1 MLPIFEDLIGAAAG
15 FVGDLISGNQSQDNA
30 AKQYATRYQTTVADM
45 KKAGLN
51 PALAY
56 GGINGN
62 PNTPMMPP
70 LGTAAVQG
78 ARGAAAAAQ
87 ANAATD
93 LTQSQANLLKAQ
105 TADLVQQVK
114 LRNAEILTHT
124 GEMGARGGLLMLEQE
139 KIGKVMEGLDLDN
152 QFKRGTVE
160 TKINMV
166 KKELEKVGVQIDYIT
181 AQKLLAQ
188 YASGLGE
195 AEYNYY
201 KGIGKY
207 SPLLNDASNL
217 FRNFIPKV
225 NIFGDRPTYN
235 TIRPYR

>member
-1 MLPIFEDLIGAAAG
+1 MAYGIDDLIGAGIG
-15 FVGDLISGNQSQDNA
+15 FIGDLFSGKQSQDNA
-30 AKQYATRYQTTVADM
+30 AHQYATRYQTTVADM

-62 PNTPMMPP
+62 PNTPMMPQ

-78 ARGAAAAAQ
+78 ARGVAAASQ

-93 LTQSQANLLKAQ
+93 LTKAQADLLKAQ
-105 TADLVQQVK
+105 TADLIQQVK
-114 LRNAEILTHT
+114 LRNAEIFTHT

-152 QFKRGTVE
+152 QFKRGTVSNR
-160 TKINMV
+160 IDIV
-166 KKELEKVGVQIDYIT
+166 KKELEKVGVQVDYIT
-181 AQKLLAQ
+181 AQKILAQ
-188 YASGLGE
+188 YAQGLGK
-195 AEYNYY
+195 AEYDYY
-201 KGIGKY
+201 RGIGKY
-207 SPLLNDASNL
+207 SPLLNDASQL
-217 FRNFIPKV
+217 FRNFTPRV
-225 NIFGDRPTYN
+225 NIFGDKPTYN